1 MAGFIGESSST
12 CREGDCNSVTTDRLS
27 SDTYDLTIRADHE
40 PEQAVLR
47 LWLRLLS
54 CTTLIEKQV
63 SSRLRSEFE
72 TTLPRFDLMAQL
84 ARSPDGL
91 TMSELSQR
99 LMVSGGNI
107 TGITDN
113 LERDG
118 LVERIT
124 PPADRRAKIVRLT
137 SKGRAVFDQMAEVH
151 ATWIEDWM
159 HALTEQEQ
167 HQLYSLLG
175 KLKLHVISSSISLK

>member
-1 MAGFIGESSST
+1 LYG
-12 CREGDCNSVTTDRLS
+12 VTIDRPS
-27 SDTYDLTIRADHE
+27 SDTHDLRADTHDE
-40 PEQAVLR
+40 PEQRVLR

-54 CTTLIEKQV
+54 CTTLIENKV

-84 ARSPDGL
+84 ARSQDGVN
-91 TMSELSQR
+91 MGELSQR

-124 PPADRRAKIVRLT
+124 PPGDRRAKIVHLT
-137 SKGRAVFDQMAEVH
+137 PKGRAVFDQMAAVH
-151 ATWIEDWM
+151 ATWIEDWLGS
-159 HALTEQEQ
+159 LTEQEQ
-167 HQLYSLLG
+167 QQLYMLLG
-175 KLKLHVISSSISLK
+175 KLKQRVSTSLE

>member
-1 MAGFIGESSST
+1 MTPEKEVGNT
-12 CREGDCNSVTTDRLS
+12 RVTIDRLS
-27 SDTYDLTIRADHE
+27 SDTHDLPPSPNYE
-40 PEQAVLR
+40 PEQGVLR

-54 CTTLIEKQV
+54 CTTLIENQV
-63 SSRLRSEFE
+63 SSRLRNEFE

-84 ARSPDGL
+84 ARSPEGVS
-91 TMSELSQR
+91 MGELSQR

-124 PPADRRAKIVRLT
+124 PPGDRRAKLVHLT
-137 SKGRAVFDQMAEVH
+137 PTGRIVFDQMARVH
-151 ATWIEDWM
+151 ATWIKDWM
-159 HALTEQEQ
+159 DGLTEQEQ
-167 HQLYSLLG
+167 QQLYTLLG
-175 KLKLHVISSSISLK
+175 KLKQHVGTSLG

>member
-1 MAGFIGESSST
+1 MTSHEASPT
-12 CREGDCNSVTTDRLS
+12 PDLS
-27 SDTYDLTIRADHE
+27 SYEEHIQEQDT
-40 PEQAVLR
+40 LR

-54 CTTLIEKQV
+54 CTTLIENQV

-72 TTLPRFDLMAQL
+72 ITLPRFDLMAQL
-84 ARSPDGL
+84 ARAPEGIS
-91 TMSELSQR
+91 MSELSQR

-124 PPADRRAKIVRLT
+124 PPGDRRAKFVHLT
-137 SKGRAVFDQMAEVH
+137 PKGRAVFDQMAKVH
-151 ATWIEDWM
+151 ATWIKNWM
-159 HALTEQEQ
+159 GLLTEQEQ
-167 HQLYSLLG
+167 HQLYTLLG
-175 KLKLHVISSSISLK
+175 KLKRHVSASLE

>member
-1 MAGFIGESSST
+1 MT
-12 CREGDCNSVTTDRLS
+12 VDRLS
-27 SDTYDLTIRADHE
+27 SDAHELRAESHGE
-40 PEQAVLR
+40 PERDVFR

-54 CTTLIEKQV
+54 CTTLIENQV

-84 ARSPDGL
+84 ARSDEGVN
-91 TMSELSQR
+91 MGELSQR

-124 PPADRRAKIVRLT
+124 PPEDRRAKVVHLT
-137 SKGRAVFDQMAEVH
+137 PKGRAVFDQMAVVH
-151 ATWIEDWM
+151 ATWIEDWLSG
-159 HALTEQEQ
+159 LTEQEQ
-167 HQLYSLLG
+167 QQLYTLLG
-175 KLKLHVISSSISLK
+175 KLKQHVSTSLE